1 MRPLFSGSAPLAE
14 RYPAALRPESRTF
27 LRRHLVGERPG
38 HNVTSAH
45 LQAAYPF
52 LAEGGLGAPGVYI
65 GRDPYGGSWVY
76 DPWALYE
83 HGVLGDQNMLVLGK
97 INYRKSTFVKTY
109 LLRQM
114 VFGRQAWVLDV
125 KGEYAAL
132 ARAVGVEPIRLSP
145 GSGVRLNPLSPRGER
160 ESQLSLLRSVAG
172 AALRRE
178 LSPEEDAGLRVALDF
193 VVASYSGGEP
203 TLPEVVDALLHPRA
217 EMVEAVSAKSE
228 EDFAEAN
235 RESALALQ
243 RLCEGDLRGMF
254 DGPTSAGLDLDAPLV
269 VLDLSAL
276 RDSAALGILMTC
288 AAAWQQAIM
297 LERQA
302 AAEAGGGPGLKLIF
316 VVEEGWRVMSHIGIA
331 EWLQE
336 NFKLCRTRGVQN
348 IIVVH
353 RLTDLGASGSAGS
366 REAKIAEGLTADAG
380 TIVALAQSADQRD
393 YLIEVGFGST
403 EVDLLVSA
411 LPGEMVIRVGGA
423 SQLVNQDL
431 SAWERRIVRTDA
443 RLVADRSAVLG

>member
-1 MRPLFSGSAPLAE
+1 MAASLRE
-14 RYPAALRPESRTF
+14 RYPVPGGRRRRSP
-27 LRRHLVGERPG
+27 LRRGLPGERPG
-38 HNVTSAH
+38 HNVTTAH

-83 HGVLGDQNMLVLGK
+83 RGVLGDQNMLVLGK

-125 KGEYAAL
+125 KGEYAPLAAAL
-132 ARAVGVEPIRLSP
+132 GVEPIRLVP
-145 GSGVRLNPLSPRGER
+145 GGEIRLNPLSPRGER

-172 AALRRE
+172 AALRRD
-178 LSPEEDAGLRVALDF
+178 LTPEEDAGLRVALDY
-193 VVASYSGGEP
+193 VTGSYKGREP
-203 TLPEVVDALLHPRA
+203 TLPEVVDVLLHPR
-217 EMVEAVSAKSE
+217 EQMVEAVSARSA

-235 RESALALQ
+235 RQSALALQ
-243 RLCEGDLRGMF
+243 RLCDGDLRGMF
-254 DGPTSAGLDLDAPLV
+254 DGPTTEGLDLDAALV

-276 RDSAALGILMTC
+276 RDSSALGILMTC

-297 LERQA
+297 LERQRV
-302 AAEAGGGPGLKLIF
+302 AEAGGGAGLKLIF

-353 RLTDLGASGSAGS
+353 RLTDLGASGAVGS

-380 TIVALAQSADQRD
+380 TIVVHAQPPDQKEPLREGIG
-393 YLIEVGFGST
+393 LGST
-403 EVDLLVSA
+403 EAELV
-411 LPGEMVIRVGGA
+411 LTLRPGEMLWLVGPH
-423 SQLVNQDL
+423 SSLVQGDV
-431 SAWERRIVRTDA
+431 SSFEREIVRTDA
-443 RLVADRSAVLG
+443 RIVDRAEAATS

>member
-1 MRPLFSGSAPLAE
+1 MRLRRKAMPLAE
-14 RYPAALRPESRTF
+14 RYPSEARPARPSP
-27 LRRHLVGERPG
+27 LRRRRRGEQPG
-38 HNVTSAH
+38 HNVTTAH

-83 HGVLGDQNMLVLGK
+83 AGALGDQNMLVLGK
-97 INYRKSTFVKTY
+97 INFRKSTFVKTY

-125 KGEYAAL
+125 KGEYAPL
-132 ARAVGVEPIRLSP
+132 AEAVGVRPIRLIP
-145 GSGVRLNPLSPRGER
+145 GGSIRLNPLSPRGER

-178 LSPEEDAGLRVALDF
+178 LSPEEDAGLRVGLDF
-193 VVASYSGGEP
+193 VRESYAGPEP
-203 TLPEVVDALLHPRA
+203 TLPEVVDALLHPRDG
-217 EMVEAVSAKSE
+217 MVEAVSSRSAS
-228 EDFAEAN
+228 DFAQAN

-254 DGPTSAGLDLDAPLV
+254 DGPTTEGLDLDASLV

-276 RDSAALGILMTC
+276 RDSSALGILMTC
-288 AAAWQQAIM
+288 AAAWQQALM

-302 AAEAGGGPGLKLIF
+302 RAEAGGGSGPKLIF

-353 RLTDLGASGSAGS
+353 RLTDLGASGAVGS

-380 TIVALAQSADQRD
+380 TIVVHAQPPDQKEVLRD
-393 YLIEVGFGST
+393 GIGLGST
-403 EVDLLVSA
+403 EAELV
-411 LPGEMVIRVGGA
+411 LTLRPGEMLWLVGA
-423 SQLVNQDL
+423 HSALVQGDV
-431 SAWERRIVRTDA
+431 SAFEREIVRTDA
-443 RLVADRSAVLG
+443 RLVEHAGVRA